1 MRRIRGH
8 LRLAVLIAV
17 VLLLAGGVALL
28 AGTGGRGLLGT
39 ADTSPGG
46 ARAIAT
52 LLGDHGV
59 SVVAADSAAAAG
71 RALGSLAPPARG
83 SATMFVTSGSLARS
97 RLTALWATGVGHVVL
112 VDPAA
117 GALSVLTGR
126 VTAGLPVA
134 DASVGPACALP
145 AADRAGA
152 VAVSGSGFLA
162 RPVSFTDPA
171 LLRAGDREATVTA
184 CYPDGGRAWLVRRV
198 AAGRTL
204 DVIGSADFVTNSSLA
219 SGGDA
224 ALALNL
230 LGTGSTLVW
239 YRPDAGDAVDPG
251 AAGGGSLLAL
261 VPPQVWALLAGL
273 SGAAILLALSR
284 ARRLGPVVAETLPVV
299 VRASETARGRARLYR
314 RGRARGAALAALTEA
329 AVADLATRL
338 GIDRTAAPS
347 TLVPAVA
354 ARTGRPPA
362 EIARVLGLPAMPGS
376 PELPGLPTRSGP
388 PTNPEEPVDDAQLIA
403 AARALRG
410 LYEGLR

>member
-46 ARAIAT
+46 ARAVAT
-52 LLGDHGV
+52 LLRNHGV
-59 SVVAADSAAAAG
+59 SVVAADSAGAAG
-71 RALGSLAPPARG
+71 RALDSLPPTARA
-83 SATMFVTSGSLARS
+83 SATVFVTSGSLART
-97 RLTALWATGVGHVVL
+97 RLTTLWATGVAHVVL

-117 GALSVLTGR
+117 GALSLLTGR

-134 DASVGPACALP
+134 EATVGPACELP

-162 RPVSFTDPA
+162 RSLPFVDPA
-171 LLRAGDREATVTA
+171 LLRAGDRDATVTA
-184 CYPDGGRAWLVRRV
+184 CYPDEGRAWLVRRV
-198 AAGRTL
+198 AAGRIL
-204 DVIGSADFVTNSSLA
+204 DVLGSADFLTNGSLA
-219 SGGDA
+219 REGDA

-230 LGTGSTLVW
+230 LGSGSTLVW
-239 YRPDAGDAVDPG
+239 FRPDTGDAVDPG
-251 AAGGGSLLAL
+251 AAGGGSLAAH
-261 VPPQVWALLAGL
+261 VPPGVWALLAGL
-273 SGAAILLALSR
+273 SGAAVLLALAR
-284 ARRLGPVVAETLPVV
+284 ARRLGPVVTETLPVV

-329 AVADLATRL
+329 AAADMAARL
-338 GIDRTAAPS
+338 GVDRTAGPAA
-347 TLVPAVA
+347 LVPAIA
-354 ARTGRPPA
+354 ARTRRPPT
-362 EIARVLGLPAMPGS
+362 EIARVLGLPG
-376 PELPGLPTRSGP
+376 PTAAP
-388 PTNPEEPVDDAQLIA
+388 PVHPEEPVDDAQLIA